1 MNIIEALR
9 TYNVYSPKIRIG
21 NEHDGGYIVNEL
33 ITTHTKKLISV
44 GMGNDDGFERDWF
57 SKYETEIEA
66 YDGTY
71 PCQTICSLYHE
82 HVNKKIFYVK
92 HNVGYGES
100 LIPLNIVVDGK
111 PDVLL
116 KVDVEGAEYEI
127 FDNIKLETVTGL
139 ILEVHDLHVTEKQHK
154 LIELI
159 ENNFSDLMLFHIH
172 GNSWGN
178 TFTLNLSKT
187 GIRGLELKEFPHVM
201 ELCFINKKLIQQ
213 HELETTPFPIE
224 NLDISNKRDVSD
236 INLYWVNAL

>member
-1 MNIIEALR
+1 MNIVEALR
-9 TYNVYSPKIRIG
+9 TYNVSSPKIRIG
-21 NEHDGGYIVNEL
+21 NEHDGGYVVNEL
-33 ITTHTKKLISV
+33 ITAHTKKLISI
-44 GMGNDDGFERDWF
+44 GMGNDDGFERAWF
-57 SKYETEIEA
+57 SKYQTEIEA

-100 LIPLNIVVDGK
+100 LIPLNTIVDGK

-139 ILEVHDLHVTEKQHK
+139 ILEVHDLHVTEKQTK

-159 ENNFSDLMLFHIH
+159 KNNFSNLMLFHIH
-172 GNSWGN
+172 GNSWAN
-178 TFTLNLSKT
+178 TFTLNLSRT
-187 GIRGLELKEFPHVM
+187 GIRGLELKEFPYVM
-201 ELCFINKKLIQQ
+201 ELCFINKQLVHQY
-213 HELETTPFPIE
+213 ELETTTFPIAQ
-224 NLDISNKRDVSD
+224 LDTSNNCDVSD
-236 INLYWVNAL
+236 IDLYWVNAL